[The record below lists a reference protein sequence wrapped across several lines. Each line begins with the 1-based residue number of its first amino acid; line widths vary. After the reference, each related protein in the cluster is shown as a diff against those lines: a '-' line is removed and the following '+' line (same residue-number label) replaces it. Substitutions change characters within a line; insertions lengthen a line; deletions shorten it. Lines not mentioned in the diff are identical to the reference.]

1 ELQDTLIIDISNAHC
16 GPGSIPGLR
25 LSEGRYSYLSDLPSQ
40 AGPRLEV
47 RTWSPAPEKEAS
59 VAAGGFSPL
68 WLPTFSLLFSPP
80 AQADHGKVSV
90 LFRYVRERR
99 EVVVTC
105 VPPPPPVGCGGG
117 RGSGGSA
124 SGVFLTGRP
133 VRGTSVTSRPVS
145 SLARVKRD
153 SSPNPA
159 VFTLLGNPPE
169 RTRERPQIRRDNP
182 LNLSILLSGG
192 KETNKDSLSS
202 GERRGKSP
210 ALNPPSGGKRVGSA
224 QSARGIQPGGEAV
237 PVARV
242 CSASKPPAFPLR
254 GVASGAAGPPR
265 GAGLGRRRAHFL
277 RGGAPRPAPV
287 RLGRVRGRR
296 WLVSSGLEL
305 YSALPPRLRRLPP
318 GAAGEYLRAFLPLRG
333 PRTGPL
339 RSRRGCRPGRTVL
352 SPSPDR
358 AAPPGRGPALVPK
371 GARGRRRCRLPTRP
385 VLKHGPRS
393 LTHARVKG
401 LDETPYGA
409 MKVKAGA
416 RRPRWDPPRYGGG
429 RTTGPSLPLRRGGG
443 ARGACDGT
451 RKMVN
456 YAWAGRSQRK
466 LWWRP
471 AAVLTCKSV
480 VRPGYR
486 GERLIEPSSSGFPPP
501 KFPSG

>member
-1 ELQDTLIIDISNAHC
+1 MVGSACAYPTPRGAGNPLNPIRDGDWGLQLFPMNEEFPVSAGHKLALIKSLPFVHTARRYYRSDGLVRSSDGPPAGAPRGPWRSAEKSIKLDYLEEDTLIIDISNAHC

-210 ALNPPSGGKRVGSA
+210 ALNPPSGCGRGELWRME
-224 QSARGIQPGGEAV
+224 SARGIQPGGEAV

-333 PRTGPL
+333 PRTGP
-339 RSRRGCRPGRTVL
+339 
-352 SPSPDR
+352 
-358 AAPPGRGPALVPK
+358 PP
-371 GARGRRRCRLPTRP
+371 LPTR
-385 VLKHGPRS
+385 LS
-393 LTHARVKG
+393 
-401 LDETPYGA
+401 
-409 MKVKAGA
+409 
-416 RRPRWDPPRYGGG
+416 
-429 RTTGPSLPLRRGGG
+429 TGPDCP
-443 ARGACDGT
+443 
-451 RKMVN
+451 
-456 YAWAGRSQRK
+456 Q
-466 LWWRP
+466 
-471 AAVLTCKSV
+471 SV
-480 VRPGYR
+480 A
-486 GERLIEPSSSGFPPP
+486 
-501 KFPSG
+501 